1 MVGRILDLLSG
12 ERLEESRK
20 NMERLI
26 QGTDNLI
33 AEMKE
38 LVKALRAHERTMKE
52 LLKAIEESR

>member
-1 MVGRILDLLSG
+1 MAGRIIDLLG
-12 ERLEESRK
+12 GDRLEETRK

-38 LVKALRAHERTMKE
+38 LVKALESHKRTMKE
-52 LLKAIEESR
+52 LLKAVEENR